1 MNTNTKTK
9 TDQKFSGTIIII
21 VVLVLIIISAIFFL
35 NSHKDKEKNFIN
47 SIIGINYA
55 AKKSANLSMYNKV
68 DIKSLPKTLK
78 LNDKEYVLDYSQEFV
93 TIKNFNDKE
102 LCNRTINIQGVT
114 GVYVTSGIKS
124 IITSCENNNMLVE
137 LDN

>member
-1 MNTNTKTK
+1 MNTNAKTK
-9 TDQKFSGTIIII
+9 TDNKFSGTIIII
-21 VVLVLIIISAIFFL
+21 VVAVLVVISVIFFL
-35 NSHKDKEKNFIN
+35 NLDKEKEKNFIN

-55 AKKSANLSMYNKV
+55 AKKSASLSMYNKV
-68 DIKSLPKTLK
+68 DIKSLPKTIK
-78 LNDKEYVLDYSQEFV
+78 ISDKEYILDYSQEFV
-93 TIKNFNDKE
+93 TVKNFNDKE

-137 LDN
+137 LEF